1 MASMEF
7 CGDKMS
13 FRTLRYTFPLLVL
26 LQFLIAFAQGQGP
39 GSVCGNVASERFS
52 IREGRPGGTTVG
64 SITTQSSYTYSFKE
78 PQTLFELHPTTGE
91 ITTKVELDREALTT
105 NPIQILVIPRS
116 MSGTTQ
122 QCPTDVFITVL
133 DVNDNSPTFPYPSIQ
148 IRFNENVNVG
158 YQQQLT
164 SATDID
170 QGNFG
175 TITSYTI
182 INMTDSANEKFT
194 LIYDIDQYGY
204 SPLIRAIGGL
214 DREVKDFYQLWI
226 SCQDGG
232 DPPRYGYLQ
241 VNITIADYNDNAPQ
255 FSPSQY
261 VASINESVPVGTSV
275 IKVEA
280 TDKDIGENGD
290 ISYRI
295 TDDTQQFT
303 INSKT
308 GEISTTVTPLKCT
321 RRCDRSINDACE
333 PSSCMLTIE
342 VEDAGRPPLSGRAY
356 VTVNVKDENNNVP
369 EMKVTYLPSGS
380 LGYSTID
387 ENASNGTNV
396 AIISVS
402 DSDTGSYG
410 TISDVRI
417 IGGNDYN
424 HFFLQN
430 RLNNQLEFLK
440 VNGNGVLDRERIEKY
455 NITIMAA
462 DGGIPP
468 KTSLKSI
475 LVYIKDVNDHHPMF
489 PKTQYR
495 VSLSETVPV
504 STYVTSLTAI
514 DLDTGDNAKL
524 SYAIISG
531 NELKWFKID
540 ANSGLVTTQALLR
553 YELQTQVV
561 MNISVHDGSLNP
573 LYNFTSLIVTISD
586 ENDITPTFEHQIYN
600 ASIAEGLQT
609 GSKVINVTA
618 RDYDSAPNGT
628 VTYSLHHDVSE
639 RYPATFNLDP
649 NSGIITTLKV
659 LDREVIAY
667 YVIRIIARDGG
678 TPAWSS
684 TATVNINVDDI
695 NDSIP
700 RFYPVTYYAQ
710 VLENKPI
717 GTSVVRVFAE
727 DPDYGSNGT
736 VYYSFNGNYPQFSV
750 DQNTGL
756 ITTAA
761 ILNRATQS
769 TYSLSVKATDARG
782 RTNVQTASVDVV
794 VTDQSVTPP
803 VFRNNVYNFSIVE
816 DPTNMPVN
824 SGRTVG
830 TVQAD
835 TANAGVSISYG
846 IVDGDPNS
854 VFVINSAT
862 GKITNNKRVDRE
874 ERAQYDL
881 KVIATAAGLFGEA
894 TVRIIVSDIND
905 NIPKFTSSVAEA
917 QAVENWPVGHD
928 VYLAKATDAD
938 AGPNAQI
945 SYRLQSTPDMFNVI
959 PTTGMIFLAK
969 PIDKS
974 NVKTFVVNV
983 IASDGGA
990 PQLSSTVRVE
1000 IEVIDVNDHTP
1011 VFSHSNYEVSLNES
1025 LAVNSQFFTLT
1036 ATDDDSGRNG
1046 QVTYNITS
1054 GNAERKFGIFPDGK
1068 LFLARMLDRETKDH
1082 YKLTITAKDM
1092 SVEQRSSS
1100 ANVSIY
1106 ILDDNDKRPLF
1117 DNASYLFGIS
1127 ENQPAGTVVGMVK
1140 ATDLDIGRNAELS
1153 YYLDQ
1158 NQDNFTI
1165 DAQTGEIS
1173 SLRPF
1178 DREYLNQTMGR
1189 TSYTFS
1195 VYVTDNGLQR
1205 LTDSVMVVVNV
1216 LDVNDNPPQFKDKV
1230 YRASLLE
1237 DAAENTRVLK
1247 IGASD
1252 NDTNENAALSYLIV
1266 DGNADGR
1273 FKISAGNGQ
1282 IYLSGGL
1289 DRENQDSYALT
1300 IIASDSGKD
1309 VQYTAT
1315 TTVSITVLDV
1325 NDNAPLF
1332 DQTAFDIGILET
1344 TQLGEEIAHFTA
1356 TDTDLGENAQITYKV
1371 TENGGMFNIDRNT
1384 GKLYLEKALDYEKKS
1399 EYHLNIS
1406 AEDKG
1411 RTPLPQYARLT
1422 VRVLDAN
1429 DNAPDFGSTPAF
1441 VTVSEDV
1448 GLYNNILKVTATD
1461 PDAGNN
1467 GKVVYSLKSQDPPG
1481 DHFKIDTSSGYIYI
1495 SSILDRESSPT
1506 FTLKV
1511 IASDSALPSLSKST
1525 EKEITVFVSDINDN
1539 DPEFLSMDAIAL
1551 PYPAGQG
1558 AFGNVLAVDP
1568 DNGSNGTVVYELA
1581 QGDQEK
1587 FSLHETTGELS
1598 LRKNIGQTP
1607 VTYSL
1612 RVIARDSGI
1621 PSSRSTHMDITIIL
1635 VGTSGGPTFLG
1646 QPYKG
1651 QISENRPAGTD
1662 ILTVETSPTA
1672 LPTEYYITGITSKET
1687 STANYFKVNKID
1699 GSITSSI
1706 VLDREIH
1713 GDNFT
1718 VEVCA
1723 LEKQNSGPKAT
1734 RTQVVITVSDIND
1747 TPPMFSR
1754 SVYTVSVLES
1764 LPVGREVTR
1773 VSVTDQDLNG
1783 QVTLSITAG
1792 NVGNSF
1798 SVDQN
1803 GVVTV
1808 ANRLDRETLA
1818 TYDLTLS
1825 ASDGI
1830 NNSQSTVTISVTDV
1844 NDDIPSFNSALY
1856 TFDLPEDMAPHT
1868 TIGRVDATDND
1879 LGVNGGVSYT
1889 LLTQFGGD
1897 MFDLDPNQGTFTLKS
1912 QLDFEQMQLYVLTV
1926 EARDHG
1932 DPSLSST
1939 VSVFMNVKDIND
1951 NSPTFDPA
1959 SFSTKIFE
1967 NVTVD
1972 SSIITVSAS
1981 DSDSGVNGEV
1991 RYRIT
1996 GGDLY
2001 DQFSINMVT
2010 GEVTTIRPLDREVV
2024 ALYSLEVTATDQ
2036 AVPHTVR
2043 NTATTKITV
2052 IVEDVNDSYPKFV
2065 SPSQIWIKENAQVGD
2080 VVAMVTAEDQDEG
2093 GNGLVYY
2100 STTSTNLPFTIE
2112 NIRGK
2117 LSVTQTLDRENVP
2130 QYTMN
2135 VKATDNGIPQRST
2148 DQTLI
2153 IHLEDVNDNR
2163 PVFSQA
2169 EYTSTVQENITVG
2182 STILTVHAQDADSG
2196 TNGLVRY
2203 FIIAGE
2209 DNSDFSV
2216 DQSTGVL
2223 RVKKNLDFER
2233 RTFYDITIQAED
2245 SSSDTKSAQASVKIA
2260 VTDINDNAPVFVNSP
2275 YKPIVLE
2282 NATPPVRVIIVS
2294 ARDDDSSPYNKVAYS
2309 FLGGND
2315 EKIFHINESSGE
2327 ITCNKSLDREVITTY
2342 QLVVRGKDY
2351 DHPGPLLTGTG
2362 TVIVTVADVND
2373 NSPIFEHSGTYVGHI
2388 LENEDPMT
2396 SILTVQATD
2405 ADNGLNGQ
2413 VTYRLENNIENKFMV
2428 NPATG
2433 VVSTTQAL
2441 DREEVDPTTGHVL
2454 DQYNLKV
2461 IASDGGFQPHFTMA
2475 DIVIYVDDVN
2485 DNDPMF
2491 LRPTYT
2497 QVVNNPTTAGGFV
2510 LGVTAVDQ
2518 DTSSNGRVTYRLTG
2532 TNADRFVIDADRGII
2547 TAAQAITLTGAR
2559 YSCSVEASD
2568 KGSESRKSSV
2578 NIEVTVASANS
2589 DKPTFNNV
2597 PDNLRINENVVMGFP
2612 LTSVSAASPIGRNIF
2627 YHIAG
2632 GNVANTFT
2640 INDQTGDIT
2649 VGNQVDYEIASNFQL
2664 WVEARVTGNPTLSSY
2679 AAINVDVTDLNDN
2692 TPRFSYMLYSHTI
2705 SENQPTITSV
2715 IKVSASDADDG
2726 ENGRIT
2732 YSIQDGDP
2740 HNNFTIDTVTG
2751 VIRTRTTLD
2760 REVTDTVNLI
2770 IYAVDHGSS
2779 SNTGSTTVR
2788 ITILD
2793 QNDNPPVFKR
2803 QFSATINEDID
2814 VGVFILQVTTVD
2826 ADIGINANVSYT
2838 MTHDKFT
2845 IDALSGNISSNSALD
2860 LEDITSTFYML
2871 DVKATD
2877 GYNDV
2882 VSKVIIYLKDVND
2895 KIPIFQPQNPTFT
2908 FPERQPSG
2916 TPIGTVTALDADR
2929 TSPNNEVYYT
2939 LKYPSKAVVIH
2950 PTNGGLSSKRELV
2963 YQQNITA
2970 THANVLE
2977 VVVIATDLGTPPLSS
2992 ETMVKINVLD
3002 ANDHAPIFEKS
3013 SYFSAVPVTVGHGA
3027 RILQVKA
3034 TDSLDVGVN
3043 AEVEF
3048 FMVSGN
3054 GSGYF
3059 TVDTTTG
3066 FITVAAVLDADKQ
3079 DADFILMVEARDKG
3093 TPVMSS
3099 VTTVRLRITG
3109 VNLHAPV
3116 FVTTVFEVTVDE
3128 NMAIGREIAN
3138 ISATDADV
3146 TGPNGRVQYSIASGN
3161 PDNLFALN
3169 SVNGALTIEKALDY
3183 ETTMTHYLNITV
3195 RDQGLL
3201 YKEISR
3207 TFTVFVRDVN
3217 DQVPVF
3223 NQTQYDAYIPE
3234 NSPSGERVI
3243 KVTATD
3249 ADTGI
3254 HADIEYYLDD
3264 TSRFSI
3270 ESKTGIIRSQGQ
3282 LDYESQSLYT
3292 VTVMAINPGTTK
3304 KGSTNIHIHLTGVN
3318 EYFPQFMQN
3327 EYSFTITESVAD
3339 GSPVGSVHAND
3350 NDQGEDGVVYY
3361 YLIGSSN
3368 TKGFKINYSSGLIT
3382 VSGRPDYESSPQ
3394 IDLKVLAKNW
3404 GSVQGNDTDQCTVTI
3419 KVTDANDAPVF
3430 NESVYRASVK
3440 EGSGGGVSVTQVFA
3454 IDNDNKQS
3462 DPQFYYTILG
3472 GNLNDAFVVDRVTG
3486 MVRTSGSGNLDR
3498 EVDAMYNITVGAV
3511 DSGVPPQ
3518 TGSATVQITLEDI
3531 NDNAPYFDPVMPV
3544 GYIREN
3550 SAIGSS
3556 VMMLLSHTFDKD
3568 LPPNSGS
3575 YTYKTVA
3582 GDDYNF
3588 SISPTT
3594 GLIQTKAAIDR
3605 EQNLDFSIPVVVS
3618 ESGILNKLSATLTF
3632 HVIVE
3637 DVNDES
3643 PLPRNMA
3650 VQIAVM
3656 DGDYPIMPVA
3666 DVHPLDRDT
3675 IGQYQCWLQSD
3686 GNSIFEIPSE
3696 SCDLRIRNKPTASRY
3711 TLDVTGSDGL
3721 NSPNANYTVSVNM
3734 VAIDNNTLQNTVIIR
3749 IEDITPR
3756 SFLENSYTLFLTS
3769 LSQLSVGD
3777 TVLMFHLTSLGDDM
3791 LVFVAIQRSDG
3802 SYVLADILKDKIANN
3817 LAKIEADAGI
3827 SITTVGYSVC
3837 GSTTCASDQ
3846 GGKCVNQIAVGTGA
3860 SVADSSYQ
3868 VITSPSLTLGYYCI
3882 CPPNMSGD
3890 TCTQTVEKCGGDYC
3904 QNAGTCV
3911 NDNFGNP
3918 VCACVPG
3925 WTGTYCASDVPE
3937 CNSKPCLNGGQCV
3950 ESPGSYSCRCPDGFY
3965 GDHCEIGQD
3974 HCKNTPCRNGG
3985 TCRNQQEGRVCDCPF
4000 TYWGDS
4006 CESTSVG
4013 FEEGS
4018 YMKFSFS
4025 SVQYNKLIDVTF
4037 STLRSNALLLYNP
4050 AVTNNKFVALEIIGG
4065 FIQFSFN
4072 IGTSTSQTI
4081 KVKVNKNVS
4090 TGQWFRVKVTRAGQ
4104 RLDVHVQD
4112 CPANGEECQSCE
4124 DGNSFCHGYDSQN
4137 AGNLYLGGEL
4147 SIGGI
4152 GDITEITSRNQIV
4165 THDFIGCIKNFYC
4178 NDSDLIT
4185 RSGYLAKVKVKDT
4198 CPRSEG
4204 KSVCTGI
4211 VCSNGGVC
4219 VDEWSTARCRCPE
4232 KYSGTFCQIEV
4243 KPLGFGANT
4252 IVQFTQ
4258 RESYYRD
4265 SVVGTATNRK
4275 RRATDTSSVFI
4286 RFRTTAQNGLLF
4298 YASQN
4303 SDYSAL
4309 LSVIEGRLQYSILKQ
4324 GIQTV
4329 QLLSVQVS
4337 DGNWYNVTIS
4347 VTGTQV
4353 SLTVQGSPGTTKDLT
4368 SAFLF
4373 SDPKVTTLALG
4384 GDPSSSSSNGDV
4396 SRQGFGGCISVFRLD
4411 NQPITL
4417 NGTTD
4422 RFVVVPSSGV
4432 ENGCS
4437 ALCSDSPCGD
4447 RACTPVGEEVQCGP
4461 TVDDAA
4467 GIGIGV
4473 IVVIAFFGVL
4483 IIVIVAV
4490 FIFCRIR
4497 RRQQNK
4503 SKSGNAKM
4511 NGNAHV
4517 NKNFTDNS
4525 AHSHQDSGYGD
4536 HPTEE
4541 DFISSHIDQGLT
4553 ARRNQPN
4560 RPDIISSDR
4569 QHRKQ
4574 FPLEIDDGTVII
4586 DNGDAINMHMTSEDI
4601 PEHYDIDNASSIAPS
4616 DIDVVAHY
4624 RDYRG
4629 VNKHPY
4635 PHHSHLN
4642 NIHNKPHNKHSSRHG
4657 PSPQTVPGHGR
4668 SSAPIRESPS
4678 PYGRQGMTH
4687 SPALLDPSQLH
4698 NSACNSPAVQGAR
4711 NSPMNHLS
4719 RQSPHMR
4726 YSPLTNPNVRGTP
4739 LSDHVHHSRTDSEHS
4754 LASHHSH
4761 SSSSSVARP
4770 PSLPQGHPSQLR
4782 GNPVKVQPPQP
4793 RQVKGLTYG
4802 EVKKLNTRPQ
4812 PPSPESMVEMVSSSS
4827 ASHGHHPPYIH
4838 NSSVLEAP
4846 DSSSEESANDSFTCS
4861 EFEYENERPR
4871 NDFDSSNLILSKLAE
4886 VENENQDYNSHNNNN
4901 HRKFISDGRTSN
4913 GDSFGSSEDGPAN
4926 GAKPINGTFNWDE
4939 FLNWG
4944 PSFEKLVGVFRDIA
4958 SLPDGDNLDGSPEI
4972 EVHQEEEEY
4981 V

>member
-1 MASMEF
+1 MPS
-7 CGDKMS
+7 
-13 FRTLRYTFPLLVL
+13 RTSRYTFPLLVL

-39 GSVCGNVASERFS
+39 GSTCSNVASEQFS
-52 IREGRPGGTTVG
+52 IREGRPPGSTVG
-64 SITTQSSYTYSFKE
+64 TIITQPSYTYSFKE
-78 PQTLFELHPTTGE
+78 PQSLFELHPTSGV
-91 ITTKVELDREALTT
+91 ITTTAELDREALTT
-105 NPIQILVIPRS
+105 NPIQILVIRS
-116 MSGTTQ
+116 LSGTTQ
-122 QCPTDVFITVL
+122 QCPTEVFITVE
-133 DVNDNSPTFPYPSIQ
+133 DINDNSPAFPSSSIQ
-148 IRFNENVNVG
+148 ITFNENVNIG
-158 YQQQLT
+158 YQVPLT

-170 QGNFG
+170 QGSFG
-175 TITSYTI
+175 TITNYTI
-182 INMTDSANEKFT
+182 INMTESANEKFM
-194 LIYDIDQYGY
+194 LIYDINQFGDV
-204 SPLIRAIGGL
+204 PLVRAIGGL
-214 DREVKDFYQLWI
+214 DREDKNFYQLWI
-226 SCQDGG
+226 SCQDQGV
-232 DPPRYGYLQ
+232 PPLYGYLQ
-241 VNITIADYNDNAPQ
+241 VNISIADYNDNAPQ

-261 VASINESVPVGTSV
+261 VASINESVPIGTSV

-280 TDKDIGENGD
+280 TDKDIGINGD
-290 ISYRI
+290 ISYRL

-303 INSKT
+303 INPKT
-308 GEISTTVTPLKCT
+308 GEISTTSSPLKCM
-321 RRCDRSINDACE
+321 RRCDRSTIDTCE

-417 IGGNDYN
+417 VSGNDYN

-430 RLNNQLEFLK
+430 RLNNKLEFLK

-462 DGGIPP
+462 DGGTPP

-489 PKTQYR
+489 TKTQYR
-495 VSLSETVPV
+495 ISLSETVPV
-504 STYVTSLTAI
+504 SSYVTSLTAV

-531 NELKWFKID
+531 NEFNWFKID
-540 ANSGLVTTQALLR
+540 ASSGLVTTQASLR
-553 YELQTQVV
+553 YEVQTQVV
-561 MNISVHDGSLNP
+561 MNVSVHDGSLNP
-573 LYNFTSLIVTISD
+573 LYNFTTLIVTISD
-586 ENDITPTFEHQIYN
+586 ENDITPTFDHHIYN
-600 ASIAEGLQT
+600 ASIAEGLPT
-609 GSKVINVTA
+609 GSKVVNVTA
-618 RDYDSAPNGT
+618 RDDDSAPNGT
-628 VTYSLHHDVSE
+628 VTYSLHQDVDE
-639 RYPATFNLDP
+639 RYPGTFQLDST
-649 NSGIITTLKV
+649 SGVVTTLKV

-667 YVIRIIARDGG
+667 YIIRIIARDGG
-678 TPAWSS
+678 TPARSS
-684 TATVNINVDDI
+684 TATVNVNVDDI

-700 RFYPVTYYAQ
+700 RFYPITYFAE
-710 VLENKPI
+710 VLENKPV
-717 GTSVVRVFAE
+717 GTSVVKVFAV
-727 DPDYGSNGT
+727 DPDFGLNGT
-736 VYYSFNGNYPQFSV
+736 VYYSFNGNYPQFSI
-750 DQNTGL
+750 DQNTGQ

-761 ILNRATQS
+761 ILDRDTRS
-769 TYSLSVKATDARG
+769 TYTLSVKATDARG
-782 RTNVQTASVDVV
+782 RTNVQTASVEVV
-794 VTDQSVTPP
+794 ITDQSTTPP
-803 VFRNNVYNFSIVE
+803 TFRNTVYDFSIVE
-816 DPTNMPVN
+816 DPSNMPVV

-830 TVQAD
+830 TVKAD
-835 TANAGVSISYG
+835 ATNVGVSISYK

-854 VFVINSAT
+854 VFTMDSGT

-874 ERAQYDL
+874 ESAQYTL
-881 KVIATAAGLFGEA
+881 QVIATAGGLFGEA
-894 TVRIIVSDIND
+894 TVRISVSDIND
-905 NIPKFTSSVAEA
+905 NTPKFTSSVAEA
-917 QAVENWPVGHD
+917 EVVENWPVGHD

-938 AGPNAQI
+938 DGQNAEI
-945 SYRLQSTPDMFNVI
+945 SYRLQSTPDVFNI
-959 PTTGMIFLAK
+959 NPATGMIFLAK

-974 NVKTFVVNV
+974 NVKNFVLNV
-983 IASDGGA
+983 IASDSGSS
-990 PQLSSTVRVE
+990 QLSSTVRVE

-1025 LAVNSQFFTLT
+1025 LDVNSQFFTLT
-1036 ATDDDSGRNG
+1036 ATDDDSGLNG

-1054 GNAERKFGIFPDGK
+1054 GNGDGKFGIFPDGK
-1068 LFLARMLDRETKDH
+1068 LFLARTLDRETKDH
-1082 YKLTITAKDM
+1082 YKLTVTAKDM
-1092 SVEQRSSS
+1092 SMEQRSSS

-1117 DNASYLFGIS
+1117 DNASYLFDIL
-1127 ENQPAGTVVGMVK
+1127 ENQPAGSVVGMVK
-1140 ATDLDIGRNAELS
+1140 ATDQDIGRNAELS

-1158 NQDNFTI
+1158 TQDNFTI

-1178 DREYLNQTMGR
+1178 DREYLNETMGK
-1189 TSYTFS
+1189 TSYMFS

-1216 LDVNDNPPQFKDKV
+1216 LDVNDNPPKFKENV

-1237 DAAENTRVLK
+1237 DAAENTLVLK

-1266 DGNADGR
+1266 DGNVDNR

-1289 DRENQDSYALT
+1289 DRENQESYTLT

-1309 VQYTAT
+1309 HQYTAT

-1356 TDTDLGENAQITYKV
+1356 TDTDLGQNAQIVYKV
-1371 TENGGMFNIDRNT
+1371 SENGGTFNIDRNT

-1399 EYHLNIS
+1399 QYNLNIS

-1411 RTPLPQYARLT
+1411 KTSLSQYARLT

-1429 DNAPDFGSTPAF
+1429 DNAPDFGSTPSY
-1441 VTVSEDV
+1441 VTVSEATA
-1448 GLYNNILKVTATD
+1448 LYTNILKVTATD
-1461 PDAGNN
+1461 PDDGIN
-1467 GKVVYSLKSQDPPG
+1467 GKVVYSIKTQNPPVE
-1481 DHFKIDTSSGYIYI
+1481 HFKIDTSNGYIYI
-1495 SSILDRESSPT
+1495 SSILDRESVPT

-1511 IASDSALPSLSKST
+1511 VASDSALPSLSKSS
-1525 EKEITVFVSDINDN
+1525 EKEITVFISDINDN
-1539 DPEFLSMDAIAL
+1539 DPEFLSMNAIAL
-1551 PYPAGQG
+1551 PYPASQG
-1558 AFGNVLAVDP
+1558 IFGKVLAVDP

-1581 QGDQEK
+1581 QGDLEK
-1587 FSLHETTGELS
+1587 FSLQETTGELS

-1621 PSSRSTHMDITIIL
+1621 PSPRSTHLDITVIL
-1635 VGTSGGPTFLG
+1635 VGSSGGPTF
-1646 QPYKG
+1646 QNVPYHG
-1651 QISENRPAGTD
+1651 QISENKPPGSY
-1662 ILTVETSPTA
+1662 ILTLETLPTTST
-1672 LPTEYYITGITSKET
+1672 TEYYITGITSSKE
-1687 STANYFKVNKID
+1687 STANYFEVNIIN
-1699 GSITSSI
+1699 GSITSSV
-1706 VLDREIH
+1706 VLDRETH

-1718 VEVCA
+1718 VQVCA
-1723 LEKQNSGPKAT
+1723 LEKQSSVPKASL
-1734 RTQVVITVSDIND
+1734 TQVTISVTDIND
-1747 TPPMFSR
+1747 TPPKFSR
-1754 SVYTVSVLES
+1754 SEYRVSVLES
-1764 LPVGREVTR
+1764 LPVGQEVTR
-1773 VSVTDQDLNG
+1773 VNVTDQDLNG

-1792 NVGNSF
+1792 NIGNQFRIS
-1798 SVDQN
+1798 QT
-1803 GVVTV
+1803 GVVTL
-1808 ANRLDRETLA
+1808 ADRLDRETRDV
-1818 TYDLTLS
+1818 YDLTLN

-1830 NNSQSTVTISVTDV
+1830 NISQSIVTIIVTDV

-1879 LGVNGGVSYT
+1879 LGVNGQVSYT
-1889 LLTQFGGD
+1889 LLSQFGGD
-1897 MFDLDPNQGTFTLKS
+1897 MFDLDPNQGTFTLRN
-1912 QLDFEQMQLYVLTV
+1912 QLDFEQMQLYILTV

-1959 SFSTKIFE
+1959 SFSTKILE
-1967 NVTVD
+1967 NITVD

-1981 DSDSGVNGEV
+1981 DSDSGINGEV
-1991 RYRIT
+1991 RYVIS

-2001 DQFSINMVT
+2001 NQFTINVVT
-2010 GEVTTIRPLDREVV
+2010 GEVRTVRPLDREEV

-2036 AVPHTVR
+2036 AIPNSIR

-2065 SPSQIWIKENAQVGD
+2065 SPSEIWIKENARVGD
-2080 VVAMVTAEDQDEG
+2080 VVAMVTAEDKDEG

-2117 LSVTQTLDRENVP
+2117 LRVTQALDRETVP

-2135 VKATDNGIPQRST
+2135 VKATDNGTPQRST

-2153 IHLEDVNDNR
+2153 IHLEDVNDNS
-2163 PVFSQA
+2163 PVFSQT
-2169 EYTSTVQENITVG
+2169 EYTATVQENVTVG
-2182 STILTVHAQDADSG
+2182 STILTVNAQDADAG

-2203 FIIAGE
+2203 FIIAGT

-2245 SSSDTKSAQASVKIA
+2245 SSSDTRYAQASVKIT
-2260 VTDINDNAPVFVNSP
+2260 VTDINDKAPVFVNSP

-2294 ARDDDSSPYNKVAYS
+2294 ARDDDSAPFNKVAYS

-2315 EKIFHINESSGE
+2315 EQIFQINETSGE
-2327 ITCNKSLDREVITTY
+2327 ITCHKSLDREVVNSY

-2351 DHPGPLLTGTG
+2351 GPLLTGTG

-2373 NSPIFEHSGTYVGHI
+2373 NSPIFEHTGTYVGHI
-2388 LENEDPMT
+2388 LENENPLT
-2396 SILTVQATD
+2396 SILAVKATD
-2405 ADNGLNGQ
+2405 ADDGPNGQ
-2413 VTYRLENNIENKFMV
+2413 VTYRLENSVGNKFIV
-2428 NPATG
+2428 NAITG

-2441 DREEVDPTTGHVL
+2441 DREEIDPTTGHVL

-2461 IASDGGFQPHFTMA
+2461 IASDGGSQPHFTTT
-2475 DIVIYVDDVN
+2475 DVVIYVDDVN

-2491 LRPTYT
+2491 LRPSYT
-2497 QVVNNPTTAGGFV
+2497 QMVNNPTPAGGFV

-2518 DTSSNGRVTYRLTG
+2518 DTGSNGLVTYRLSG

-2547 TAAQAITLTGAR
+2547 TAAQDITVTGAR
-2559 YSCSVEASD
+2559 YVCTVEASD
-2568 KGSESRKSSV
+2568 KGSEIRRSLV
-2578 NIEVTVASANS
+2578 NLDVTVASSNNN
-2589 DKPTFNNV
+2589 KPTFDSV
-2597 PDNLRINENVVMGFP
+2597 PSNLQIHENVISGYP
-2612 LTSVSAASPIGRNIF
+2612 LTSVSASSPINRGIT

-2632 GNVANTFT
+2632 GNIANTFT
-2640 INDQTGDIT
+2640 INAQTGDIT
-2649 VGNQVDYEIASNFQL
+2649 VNNQVDYEMAADFQL
-2664 WVEARVTGNPTLSSY
+2664 WVEARDTGNPALSSY
-2679 AAINVDVTDLNDN
+2679 ARINVDVTDLNDN
-2692 TPRFSYMLYSHTI
+2692 TPRFTFTVYSHTI

-2715 IKVSASDADDG
+2715 IKVSASDADDD

-2732 YSIQDGDP
+2732 YSIQGGDP
-2740 HNNFTIDTVTG
+2740 HNNFTIDSVTG
-2751 VIRTRTTLD
+2751 LIKTRTMLD
-2760 REVTDTVNLI
+2760 REVTDTFNLI

-2826 ADIGINANVSYT
+2826 ADIGINANVSYS
-2838 MTHDKFT
+2838 MTHDKFA
-2845 IDALSGNISSNSALD
+2845 IDTLSGNISSKSDLD
-2860 LEDITSTFYML
+2860 LEEITSTFYML
-2871 DVKATD
+2871 DVTATD
-2877 GYNDV
+2877 GFNDV
-2882 VSKVIIYLKDVND
+2882 VSRVIIYLKDVND
-2895 KIPIFQPQNPTFT
+2895 NIPIFQPQNPTFT
-2908 FPERQPSG
+2908 FPERQSSG

-2939 LKYPSKAVVIH
+2939 LKYPSEDVVID
-2950 PTNGGLSSKRELV
+2950 PTDGGLSSKRELV
-2963 YQQNITA
+2963 YDQNITA
-2970 THANVLE
+2970 AHANVLE
-2977 VVVIATDLGTPPLSS
+2977 VVVIATDHGIPPLSS
-2992 ETMVKINVLD
+2992 ETMVRIGILD
-3002 ANDHAPIFEKS
+3002 ANDHAPEFERS
-3013 SYFSAVPVTVGHGA
+3013 SYFSAVPVTVEHGA

-3034 TDSLDVGVN
+3034 TDTLDVGVN
-3043 AEVEF
+3043 AEIEY

-3059 TVDTTTG
+3059 TVEKSTG
-3066 FITVAAVLDADKQ
+3066 YITVAAVLDAGKQ
-3079 DADFILMVEARDKG
+3079 DTDFILMLEARDKG

-3109 VNLHAPV
+3109 VNQHAPV
-3116 FVTTVFEVTVDE
+3116 FVTTIFQVTVNE
-3128 NMAIGREIAN
+3128 NVNIGKEIAN
-3138 ISATDADV
+3138 ITATDAD
-3146 TGPNGRVQYSIASGN
+3146 TSGPNGRVQYSIASGN
-3161 PDNLFALN
+3161 PDHLFALN

-3183 ETTMTHYLNITV
+3183 ETTATHYLNITV

-3201 YKEISR
+3201 HKEISR

-3223 NQTQYDAYIPE
+3223 NQSQYDAYIAE

-3243 KVTATD
+3243 QVTATD
-3249 ADTGI
+3249 ADTGVN
-3254 HADIEYYLDD
+3254 AAIEYHLGD

-3282 LDYESQSLYT
+3282 LDYETQSLYT
-3292 VTVMAINPGTTK
+3292 VTVMAINPGTTM

-3318 EYFPQFMQN
+3318 EFFPQFMQN
-3327 EYSFTITESVAD
+3327 EYSFTITESAAD
-3339 GSPVGSVHAND
+3339 GSPVGSVHASD
-3350 NDQGEDGVVYY
+3350 SDKGEDGMVYY

-3368 TKGFKINYSSGLIT
+3368 TKGFKINYSSGLLT

-3404 GSVQGNDTDQCTVTI
+3404 GSIQGNDTDQCTVSI

-3430 NESVYRASVK
+3430 SENVYMATVK
-3440 EGSGGGVSVTQVFA
+3440 EGSRGGVSVTQVFA
-3454 IDNDNKQS
+3454 VDNDNKES

-3472 GNLNDAFVVDRVTG
+3472 GNLNNAFKIDAVTG
-3486 MVRTSGSGNLDR
+3486 IVSTSGSGHLDR

-3511 DSGVPPQ
+3511 DSGIPPQ
-3518 TGSATVQITLEDI
+3518 TGSATVQVTLEDI
-3531 NDNAPYFDPVMPV
+3531 NDNAPYFDPVIPV
-3544 GYIREN
+3544 GYIQEN
-3550 SAIGSS
+3550 SAEGSS

-3575 YTYKTVA
+3575 YTFTAVT
-3582 GDDYNF
+3582 GDNYFF

-3594 GLIQTKAAIDR
+3594 GLVQTKVAIDR
-3605 EQNLDFSIPVVVS
+3605 EQNVDFSVPVIVS
-3618 ESGILNKLSATLTF
+3618 DSGSPNQLNSTLSF

-3637 DVNDES
+3637 DMNDE
-3643 PLPRNMA
+3643 PPMPRNMN
-3650 VQIAVM
+3650 VLISVM
-3656 DGDYPIMPVA
+3656 EGDFPVMPVA
-3666 DVHPLDRDT
+3666 DVRPLDKDT
-3675 IGQYQCWLQSD
+3675 IGNYQCWLHSD
-3686 GNSIFEIPSE
+3686 GDNHFEIPSGT
-3696 SCDLRIRNKPTASRY
+3696 CDLRIRNKPTASQY
-3711 TLDVTGSDGL
+3711 TLDVMGSDGL
-3721 NSPNANYTVSVNM
+3721 NSPNANYTVGIQIVT
-3734 VAIDNNTLQNTVIIR
+3734 IDNATLQNTVILR
-3749 IEDITPR
+3749 IENITPR
-3756 SFLENSYTLFLTS
+3756 SFLENSYTPFLIS
-3769 LSQLSVGD
+3769 MSHLSMGD
-3777 TVLMFHLTSLGDDM
+3777 TVLVHHLTSLGDDM
-3791 LVFVAIQRSDG
+3791 LLFVAFQRLDG
-3802 SYVLADILKDKIANN
+3802 SYLQGNILRDKIANN
-3817 LAKIEADAGI
+3817 VAKLQTEVGI
-3827 SITTVGYSVC
+3827 IISTVGYSVC

-3846 GGKCVNQIAVGTGA
+3846 GGQCMNQINVGSGA
-3860 SVADSSYQ
+3860 SVSESSQ
-3868 VITSPSLTLGYYCI
+3868 LVITSPGLTLGYYCI
-3882 CPPNMSGD
+3882 CPSNLSGD
-3890 TCTQTVEKCGGDYC
+3890 MCTQPVEKCGGNYC
-3904 QNAGTCV
+3904 QNGGTCV

-3925 WTGTYCASDVPE
+3925 WTGAYCDTDVLE
-3937 CNSKPCLNGGQCV
+3937 CTSKPCQNGGNCV
-3950 ESPGSYSCRCPDGFY
+3950 ESPGSYSCQCPDGFY
-3965 GDHCEIGQD
+3965 GEHCEIGQD
-3974 HCKNTPCRNGG
+3974 HCRNTPCKNGG
-3985 TCRNQQEGRVCDCPF
+3985 TCKNQQEGHICLCTF
-4000 TYWGDS
+4000 TYWGDN
-4006 CESTSVG
+4006 CQFTSVG
-4013 FEEGS
+4013 FNEGS
-4018 YMKFSFS
+4018 YIEFSFTT
-4025 SVQYNKLIDVTF
+4025 VQYNKLIDVTF
-4037 STLRSNALLLYNP
+4037 STLRPNALLLYNP
-4050 AVTNNKFVALEIIGG
+4050 AITNMKFVALEIIGG
-4065 FIQFSFN
+4065 FVQFSFN
-4072 IGTSTSQTI
+4072 SGTQTT
-4081 KVKVNKNVS
+4081 KVMVNKNVS

-4104 RLDVHVQD
+4104 RVDVYVHD
-4112 CPANGEECQSCE
+4112 CPATGEECQPCE
-4124 DGNSFCHGYDSQN
+4124 DGNSNCHRFDSQN
-4137 AGNLYLGGEL
+4137 AGSLSLGDKL

-4152 GDITEITSRNQIV
+4152 RDITEITSRSQIV
-4165 THDFIGCIKNFYC
+4165 THDFIGCMRNFYC
-4178 NDSDLIT
+4178 NESDLLT
-4185 RSGYLAKVKVKDT
+4185 RSDFRDKVKVTDT

-4204 KSVCTGI
+4204 QSVCTGLI
-4211 VCSNGGVC
+4211 CRNGGVC
-4219 VDEWSTARCRCPE
+4219 VDEWSKAHCRCPE
-4232 KYSGTFCQIEV
+4232 KYSGALCQIEV
-4243 KPLGFGANT
+4243 KPFGFGANT
-4252 IVQFTQ
+4252 FVQFTQ
-4258 RESYYRD
+4258 RDSYYRD
-4265 SVVGTATNRK
+4265 SVVDTASNRK
-4275 RRATDTSSVFI
+4275 RRATDTSSMFI
-4286 RFRTTAQNGLLF
+4286 RFRTTTQNGLLF
-4298 YASQN
+4298 YASQS

-4309 LSVIEGRLQYSILKQ
+4309 LSVIEGKLQYSILRQ
-4324 GIQTV
+4324 GIQTI
-4329 QLLSVQVS
+4329 QLSSVQVS
-4337 DGNWYNVTIS
+4337 NGNWYNVTIT

-4353 SLTVQGSPGTTKDLT
+4353 RLAVEGSPGTTKDLS

-4373 SDPKVTTLALG
+4373 SDPQVTTLVLG
-4384 GDPSSSSSNGDV
+4384 GDPSSSSAGDV

-4422 RFVVVPSSGV
+4422 RFIVEPSEGV

-4437 ALCSDSPCGD
+4437 ALCSNSPCGNGV
-4447 RACTPVGEEVQCGP
+4447 CTPVGETVKCGA
-4461 TVDDAA
+4461 VHVSDS

-4483 IIVIVAV
+4483 IIVIIAV
-4490 FIFCRIR
+4490 FIFCRFK
-4497 RRQQNK
+4497 RRQMSK
-4503 SKSGNAKM
+4503 SKSEAKL

-4517 NKNFTDNS
+4517 NKNFTNNS
-4525 AHSHQDSGYGD
+4525 AHGHQGSGYGD

-4541 DFISSHIDQGLT
+4541 DFISSHIDQGLSG
-4553 ARRNQPN
+4553 RRNQSN
-4560 RPDIISSDR
+4560 NHFSRPDIISSDR

-4574 FPLEIDDGTVII
+4574 LPLEIDDGTVII
-4586 DNGDAINMHMTSEDI
+4586 DNGDAINMHMTNDDI

-4624 RDYRG
+4624 RDFRG

-4635 PHHSHLN
+4635 HHHTHLN
-4642 NIHNKPHNKHSSRHG
+4642 NMHHKPHKHSSRHG
-4657 PSPQTVPGHGR
+4657 QSPQTISGHGR
-4668 SSAPIRESPS
+4668 NSVPIRESPS
-4678 PYGRQGMTH
+4678 PYGRQAMTH
-4687 SPALLDPSQLH
+4687 SPAVLDPSQLH
-4698 NSACNSPAVQGAR
+4698 NSSRNSPAVLGAR

-4719 RQSPHMR
+4719 RMSPHMR
-4726 YSPLTNPNVRGTP
+4726 YSPMTNPNVRGTP
-4739 LSDHVHHSRTDSEHS
+4739 QSDHIHHSRTDSDHS

-4770 PSLPQGHPSQLR
+4770 PSLPKGHPSQLR
-4782 GNPVKVQPPQP
+4782 GQPLKVQPPQP
-4793 RQVKGLTYG
+4793 RQVKGLTIG
-4802 EVKKLNTRPQ
+4802 EIQKLNTRPQ

-4827 ASHGHHPPYIH
+4827 ASHGHRAPYIH
-4838 NSSVLEAP
+4838 NSSVLEPP

-4861 EFEYENERPR
+4861 EFEYESERPR
-4871 NDFDSSNLILSKLAE
+4871 NDFDSSNIILSKLQE
-4886 VENENQDYNSHNNNN
+4886 VDNENQDYNIHNNNN
-4901 HRKFISDGRTSN
+4901 HRKFMSDGRTSN
-4913 GDSFGSSEDGPAN
+4913 GDSFGSSEDGHTN
-4926 GAKPINGTFNWDE
+4926 GAKPINGSFNWDE

-4958 SLPDGDNLDGSPEI
+4958 SLPDGDNLDGST
-4972 EVHQEEEEY
+4972 EVEVAQEEEEY